1 MGIYFRA
8 AEVEML
14 PARVVVEGNMGV
26 GKRKT
31 DRVHFELGYPARI
44 MGTDATWF
52 RQCLIEDISES
63 GARMS
68 LTASVEGLP
77 LKEFFLVL
85 SERGTAYRLCEMI
98 WLKGE
103 TMGVRF
109 LKKAVG
115 DPAQRRARARGA
127 LMRAD
132 SMED

>member
-1 MGIYFRA
+1 MA
-8 AEVEML
+8 
-14 PARVVVEGNMGV
+14 V
-26 GKRKT
+26 GKRRV
-31 DRVHFELGYPARI
+31 DRVHFELGLPARI

-52 RQCLIEDISES
+52 RQCLIDDISET
-63 GARMS
+63 GARLS
-68 LTASVEGLP
+68 FSGSVEGLP

-103 TMGVRF
+103 AMGVRF

-115 DPAQRRARARGA
+115 DPARRRARARGA
-127 LMRAD
+127 LMGPG